1 MHMLQTHSPAIFS
14 VIGFFLVSFGPFST
28 VHSNTIRMRF
38 HFDPLSRVFSN
49 GCVFDEIALRTEG
62 LNESNVRVFKQKRIS
77 VDRAI

>member
-28 VHSNTIRMRF
+28 VHYNTIRMRF

-49 GCVFDEIALRTEG
+49 GCVFDEIA
-62 LNESNVRVFKQKRIS
+62 QRIS
-77 VDRAI
+77 VDGRPKRVECTRFQTKTN